1 MTVQL
6 LALLIFLVTLVLAVC
21 GIYFFVEAPA
31 AKRRMR
37 ARLEAA
43 KIDVA
48 TTASHDLETELLRS
62 EVLSDVPALHRLL
75 ISIPGAKRLHLFI
88 QQSATEIT
96 VGMLLTLSLLLTW
109 LVFLACLALGVS
121 WILALILAV
130 LSGLVPFLFVAIKRQ
145 RRFLRFEELFPDAID
160 LLGRAVRAGHAFTT
174 GLDLIAKEMPSP
186 ISDEFQ
192 RTYEQ
197 QNLGLPIKDAFQ
209 NMMKRVP
216 LADVRIF
223 VTALVIQR
231 ESGGNLA
238 EILDN
243 LSHVIRERFKLM
255 RQIRV
260 YTAQG
265 RLSLYLLVAVPPIM
279 GLMVYMMNRE
289 YIMRLF
295 TDPLGIQMLVAGV
308 ILQVMGYFVI
318 RKIIQPKF

>member
-1 MTVQL
+1 MTL
-6 LALLIFLVTLVLAVC
+6 PILALLIFIVTLGLVVS
-21 GIYFFVEAPA
+21 GIYFFVEVPA
-31 AKRRMR
+31 AKRKMR
-37 ARLEAA
+37 ARIETVKEGLAA
-43 KIDVA
+43 SDF
-48 TTASHDLETELLRS
+48 HDADMDILRAELL
-62 EVLSDVPALHRLL
+62 SDIPAVHQLL
-75 ISIPGAKRLHLFI
+75 MKIPGSRRLQLFI
-88 QQSATEIT
+88 QQSNVEIT
-96 VGMLLTLSLLLTW
+96 AGMLLTLTFLVGW
-109 LVFLACLALGVS
+109 GVFLASLVLS
-121 WILALILAV
+121 ISIILALVLTVLAAA
-130 LSGLVPFLFVAIKRQ
+130 VPFLFIAIMRQ

-160 LLGRAVRAGHAFTT
+160 LLARAVRAGHAFTT

-186 ISDEFQ
+186 LSDEFQ
-192 RTYEQ
+192 RTYEE
-197 QNLGLPIKDAFQ
+197 QNLGLPLRDAFQ
-209 NMMKRVP
+209 NLMRRMP

-265 RLSLYLLVAVPPIM
+265 RLSLYLLVAVPPLM
-279 GLMVYMMNRE
+279 GVMIYGINRE
-289 YIMRLF
+289 YIMTLF
-295 TDPLGIQMLVAGV
+295 SDPLGIKFLVAGV